1 MTINLD
7 GTTDTFG
14 GQTLDN
20 RVVHK
25 GNLVDLDG
33 E

>member
-7 GTTDTFG
+7 ATTDTFRADD
-14 GQTLDN
+14 TEN

-25 GNLVDLDG
+25 GNLVG
-33 E
+33 